1 MKTLT
6 VQKTALTGNY
16 AVAYATKMAK
26 PHVIAAYPITPQT
39 SIVEKLAEFV
49 EKGELNASFV
59 NVESEFAAMSVVYGA
74 AMAGA
79 RAFTAT
85 SSHGLLY
92 MYEATWW
99 TALSRAPVVMAVV
112 TRTIGPPWNIHVEH
126 NDILTLR
133 DAGWIIAMAETVQE
147 TFDLTLQAFRIAES
161 AALPTAVGV
170 DGFVLSHSTEPVE
183 IPPQE
188 VVDKYLPPRR
198 PDVPMLLRPGEPVTF
213 GNLPSDNKIHARHK
227 VAAVYEAQQEAKK
240 VISQADEEYGRLTGR
255 RYGGLVEWYRAGDA
269 KHIVVCAG
277 AWCSDAKHAV
287 DSLRARGVPVG
298 LMRIRFVRPF
308 PREEVAKLDQYET
321 AVVYDR
327 DITPVGGILGL
338 EVKAALSRAR
348 VVNIVAGIAGIDFDS
363 RHFYETIRN
372 AIDGE
377 YRDLVFVV

>member
-1 MKTLT
+1 MKTLS

-16 AVAYATKMAK
+16 AVAYAVKMAK

-49 EKGELNASFV
+49 ERGELNARFV

-74 AMAGA
+74 AMVGA

-92 MYEATWW
+92 MYEVTWW

-133 DAGWIIAMAETVQE
+133 DSGWIIAMAETVQE
-147 TFDLTLQAFRIAES
+147 TFDLTIQAFKIAET
-161 AALPTAVGV
+161 AILPVAIGV
-170 DGFVLSHSTEPVE
+170 DGFILSHSTEPVE
-183 IPPQE
+183 IPQQE
-188 VVDKYLPPRR
+188 IVDYFLPPRK
-198 PDVPMLLRPGEPVTF
+198 PDIPLLLRPGEPITF

-227 VAAVYEAQQEAKK
+227 VSTVYEAHEKAKK
-240 VISQADEEYGRLTGR
+240 IINHIDEEYGKITGR
-255 RYGGLVEWYRAGDA
+255 RYGGLVEWYRAEDA

-287 DSLRARGVPVG
+287 NALRKDGMSIG
-298 LMRIRFVRPF
+298 LMRLRFIRPF
-308 PREEVAKLDQYET
+308 PREEVEKLEDYDT
-321 AVVYDR
+321 VIIYDR
-327 DITPVGGILGL
+327 DITPLGGILGIEINSL
-338 EVKAALSRAR
+338 VSRPKTI
-348 VVNIVAGIAGIDFDS
+348 NIIAGIAGVDFDS
-363 RHFYETIRN
+363 HRFYETIRN
-372 AIDGE
+372 AVEGR
-377 YRDLVFVV
+377 YRELEFII

>member
-99 TALSRAPVVMAVV
+99 TALSRAP
-112 TRTIGPPWNIHVEH
+112 
-126 NDILTLR
+126 
-133 DAGWIIAMAETVQE
+133 
-147 TFDLTLQAFRIAES
+147 
-161 AALPTAVGV
+161 V

-348 VVNIVAGIAGIDFDS
+348 VVNIVAGIAGVDFDS
-363 RHFYETIRN
+363 RHFYETIQN
-372 AIDGE
+372 AIDGG